1 MNKLQNQESPLS
13 GHIIHFTLVNYRSST
28 LLSTLENFS
37 KRIPEITSSYK
48 QIKAW
53 SIYPPA
59 AFFHRLEIA
68 YMGLLNATHLLRTT
82 YSDANIVL
90 VILEKALRRKRIRCS
105 GYELDQCDVSDQVSL
120 VSPELPTTTD
130 IN

>member
-37 KRIPEITSSYK
+37 KKIPEITSFYK
-48 QIKAW
+48 QIKTW

-68 YMGLLNATHLLRTT
+68 YMGLLNSTHLLRTT

-90 VILEKALRRKRIRCS
+90 VILEKALQKKEDKMLRVWTGSVSAPGKS
-105 GYELDQCDVSDQVSL
+105 GLTRTAYH
-120 VSPELPTTTD
+120 
-130 IN
+130 NWH